1 MFSTNLILHHTMNT
15 KCIVALDLFF
25 LVLGLDH
32 AFAWTEYQPVI
43 FSGDISQI
51 YSKMPVFHGYTQ
63 EFLNSQQVK
72 QVCLDA
78 ESDGVKLDYCK

>member
-1 MFSTNLILHHTMNT
+1 MNT
-15 KCIVALDLFF
+15 KYVVALALFF
-25 LVLGLDH
+25 LVFGFGH
-32 AFAWTEYQPVI
+32 AFAWIEYQPVI

-72 QVCLDA
+72 QVCSDA